1 MRLTALGSLQR
12 LRACSDQL
20 SDDSARADGADRL
33 TGLPGQPYVVGIELH
48 RQRGYVPFDF
58 PLRTHRMPRP
68 GRSRNAVRPPS
79 RAHAGGREYSQFM
92 GGMSDYEA
100 KFEARLSP
108 RELEQWRQMKAESPP
123 VEPAEAL
130 RLRRRREAWERAARE
145 YVDGATTA
153 AELVERAGSGT

>member
-1 MRLTALGSLQR
+1 
-12 LRACSDQL
+12 
-20 SDDSARADGADRL
+20 
-33 TGLPGQPYVVGIELH
+33 
-48 RQRGYVPFDF
+48 
-58 PLRTHRMPRP
+58 
-68 GRSRNAVRPPS
+68 
-79 RAHAGGREYSQFM
+79 M